1 MEAVSVAEWA
11 LIVKPRSR
19 AEKNRFIRNREYAV
33 RKGNLNCKFKYHR
46 WLADVSGQG
55 MASRAV

>member
-19 AEKNRFIRNREYAV
+19 AEKIRFIRRQDYAAWM
-33 RKGNLNCKFKYHR
+33 RNLNFKFTSPSA
-46 WLADVSGQG
+46 L
-55 MASRAV
+55 

>member
-11 LIVKPRSR
+11 VIVKPRSR
-19 AEKNRFIRNREYAV
+19 AEKIRFIRNGEYVV
-33 RKGNLNCKFKYHR
+33 RKGNLNRKFKCHR
-46 WLADVSGQG
+46 WQADVSGQG

>member
-19 AEKNRFIRNREYAV
+19 AEKIRFISNREYAV

-46 WLADVSGQG
+46 WQADVSGRVI
-55 MASRAV
+55 ASRAV